1 MTSLVLGPP
10 SHSITSSARASS
22 EAGNF
27 EAERL
32 GGRQIDDQIELGR
45 LLDRDVS
52 RLRPTQNLV
61 DEVGDAPELVREVW
75 AIRHQTARLN
85 VLPSALHR
93 RQSRAHRQDVDAG
106 PIGVHERVGT
116 KIKCIR
122 AVLERLE
129 GGCDVLRSPD
139 FGCSDLKAERAGRC
153 LDLAYFQHRGGIAHI
168 SHDRQPAKTGY
179 GLAQQFEF
187 LASSIRILVRQ
198 TGDVAARSRQNA
210 TKPGP
215 TGSDTAANTIGMT
228 AVACF
233 AARVGG
239 VADVTMTSTLS

>member
-1 MTSLVLGPP
+1 MRRIRSRLLRPRRERPRRRRAAEQRDELAPP
-10 SHSITSSARASS
+10 DHSITSSARARSDRRH
-22 EAGNF
+22 F

-52 RLRPTQNLV
+52 RLRPAQNLV
-61 DEVGDAPELVREVW
+61 DEVGGAPELVREVW
-75 AIRHQTARLN
+75 SIGHQTARFN
-85 VLPSALHR
+85 VLPSAVHR

-106 PIGVHERVGT
+106 PVGVHERVGT

-153 LDLAYFQHRGGIAHI
+153 LDLAHLQHGGGIAHI

-179 GLAQQFEF
+179 DLAQQFEF
-187 LASSIRILVRQ
+187 LASSIRCLVRQ
-198 TGDVAARSRQNA
+198 TGDVAARSRQNSRPSRVR
-210 TKPGP
+210 PGP
-215 TGSDTAANTIGMT
+215 TPPRTRSE
-228 AVACF
+228 
-233 AARVGG
+233 
-239 VADVTMTSTLS
+239 